1 MTPRALTK
9 SLLTGFSMIAMLAA
23 CGPGQ
28 TQDTQKYSGSGF
40 NQETTPTQ
48 PRRVPSSQQEVKASF
63 GPVVRTVAPAVVN
76 VYAESVSRQRV
87 DPFWEMFGAV
97 PRART
102 EKSLGSG
109 VIVRKDGI
117 IVTNNHVVEGA
128 TSLMVVLSDRREYP
142 AKLLLADP
150 RTDLAVLKLEAG
162 ANETFATLEMDD
174 DRDQQV
180 GDLVLAIG
188 NPFGVGQTVT
198 SGIISALDRTQVGSG
213 EGAYIQTDAAINPGN
228 SGGALVDMN
237 GRLIGINS
245 FILSRSGGS
254 AGVGFAI
261 PSAQVSR
268 VVASAVGGQTQVQR
282 AWLGAKGNA
291 VTGDIARSLGLTR
304 PEGVLVSNVYRG
316 SAADAAGL
324 KAGDIILNVDGQ
336 PVNDESGLRYRIS
349 LVPLGQTVPLT
360 VLRNNRPADLRIK
373 AAAPPANPPR
383 DERLLK
389 GENPFSGAKVV
400 NLSPAVAD
408 ELGVDP
414 FDAPKGVLV
423 FSLEGTRTYA
433 ASVGLRPGDIIRA
446 VNGVNIETT
455 SQLDSVLKAGA
466 RGWRITI
473 IRNGQQITAQFR

>member
-1 MTPRALTK
+1 
-9 SLLTGFSMIAMLAA
+9 
-23 CGPGQ
+23 
-28 TQDTQKYSGSGF
+28 
-40 NQETTPTQ
+40 
-48 PRRVPSSQQEVKASF
+48 
-63 GPVVRTVAPAVVN
+63 
-76 VYAESVSRQRV
+76 
-87 DPFWEMFGAV
+87 
-97 PRART
+97 
-102 EKSLGSG
+102 
-109 VIVRKDGI
+109 
-117 IVTNNHVVEGA
+117 
-128 TSLMVVLSDRREYP
+128 
-142 AKLLLADP
+142 
-150 RTDLAVLKLEAG
+150 
-162 ANETFATLEMDD
+162 
-174 DRDQQV
+174 
-180 GDLVLAIG
+180 
-188 NPFGVGQTVT
+188 
-198 SGIISALDRTQVGSG
+198 
-213 EGAYIQTDAAINPGN
+213 
-228 SGGALVDMN
+228 MN

-304 PEGVLVSNVYRG
+304 PEGVLVSDVYRG

-324 KAGDIILNVDGQ
+324 KAGDIILDVDGQ
-336 PVNDESGLRYRIS
+336 PVNDEAGLRYRIS
-349 LVPLGQTVPLT
+349 LVPIGQTVPLT
-360 VLRNNRPADLRIK
+360 VLRNSRPADLRIK
-373 AAAPPANPPR
+373 ASAPPANPPR
-383 DERLLK
+383 DERLIK

-423 FSLEGTRTYA
+423 FSLESARTYA
-433 ASVGLRPGDIIRA
+433 ASAGLRPGDIIRA

-455 SQLDSVLKAGA
+455 SQLDGVLKAGA